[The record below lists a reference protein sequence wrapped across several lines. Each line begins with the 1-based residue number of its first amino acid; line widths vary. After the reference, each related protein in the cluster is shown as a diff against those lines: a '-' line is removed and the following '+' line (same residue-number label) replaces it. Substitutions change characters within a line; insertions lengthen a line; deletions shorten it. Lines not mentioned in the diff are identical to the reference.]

1 MRSGESA
8 AQLWLAVRR
17 ETSPDMGMTDA
28 AATVSAPDSAPPVSA
43 RLDASDLPWPQRPWI
58 MAAICALAGLAF
70 HLTIDWRYDPDHDPG
85 RNALAA
91 FITVSTLVFVLG
103 VELRRWLWALGF
115 ALVWGVVIALIVWT
129 SVGYNVNASVFE
141 WPFWSGLLAVLIA
154 TPLFQTRRDVAPDW
168 RFWKLWQMP
177 YERLH
182 SHAWTD
188 AVIGAA
194 GLAFTGLT
202 FLLVLLIGQM
212 FKLIGINLIMEAF
225 ETGWFPW
232 MLAGAA
238 FGGAVGLLRERDK
251 LVATLQKLVMIV
263 LAVLAPVLAVAVAL
277 FLLSLVGTGLK
288 PLWDSG
294 FSTAA
299 LMMGAA
305 AFAVLLAN
313 AVIGN
318 GREERSGNRFL
329 HGAAAV
335 LVVAVL
341 PLAIIAF
348 YSMHLRVIQYGWT
361 PERIWGAI
369 AAMIALAY
377 GLAGLWA
384 AVRGK
389 WDFDDVLRPLQ
400 QKLAIG
406 MMLLALFLALPVM
419 DFGAISTRDQLA
431 RLKSGATPVEKFD
444 WAALA
449 FDFGPSGR
457 AALADMAKSV
467 DKTKAGLA
475 NWALKAQDRW
485 TLDRDSDEMTPR
497 DAAFGARRI
506 EEKVR
511 VFPAIR
517 PLPPELYA
525 LLDQRSLCR
534 TAPCIAQWIGDNRVA
549 VVSNSGMMSHF
560 AIDPATKAW
569 NDYYEGSDPAE
580 QKRRELSADD
590 VEKGAVE
597 VRTVTR
603 RQIFVNG
610 KPVGGDFE

>member
-1 MRSGESA
+1 
-8 AQLWLAVRR
+8 
-17 ETSPDMGMTDA
+17 MTDTTA
-28 AATVSAPDSAPPVSA
+28 PAAPDSPAKSSSVSA
-43 RLDASDLPWPQRPWI
+43 RLDDNDLPWPLRPWI
-58 MAAICALAGLAF
+58 MAAICAAAGLAF
-70 HLTIDWRYDPDHDPG
+70 HLLIDHHYDDALADWRS
-85 RNALAA
+85 ALATA
-91 FITVSTLVFVLG
+91 VAVAAVVFVLG
-103 VELRRWLWALGF
+103 VELRRWHWALGF
-115 ALVWGVVIALIVWT
+115 ALGWGAILGLIAWQT
-129 SVGYNVNASVFE
+129 AAYNIQGNPVE
-141 WPFWSGLLAVLIA
+141 WPFWSGMLAVLVA

-177 YERLH
+177 YARLH

-194 GLAFTGLT
+194 SLAFVGIT
-202 FLLVLLIGQM
+202 FLLVVLIGQM
-212 FKLIGINLIMEAF
+212 FKLIGINLIFDLLNDE
-225 ETGWFPW
+225 WFGW

-238 FGGAVGLLRERDK
+238 FGGAVGLLRERDR
-251 LVATLQKLVMIV
+251 LVSTLQRLVMIV
-263 LAVLAPVLAVAVAL
+263 LAVLAPVLAVALVL
-277 FLLSLVGTGLK
+277 FLLSLIGTGLQK
-288 PLWDSG
+288 LWDSG

-299 LMMGAA
+299 VMMGAA

-318 GREERSGNRFL
+318 GSDDRATNPVLRW
-329 HGAAAV
+329 AAPV

-341 PLAIIAF
+341 PLAGIAF

-361 PERIWGAI
+361 PERIWGVI

-377 GLAGLWA
+377 GIAGVWA
-384 AVRGK
+384 VAKGRR
-389 WDFDDVLRPLQ
+389 DFDDWLRPLQ

-406 MMLLALFLALPVM
+406 LALLALFLALPIL

-449 FDFGPSGR
+449 FDFGPEGR
-457 AALADMAKSV
+457 AALTDMAKSV

-475 NWALKAQDRW
+475 QWALKSRDRW

-511 VFPAIR
+511 VFPATR
-517 PLPPELYA
+517 ALPAELYA

-534 TAPCIAQWIGDNRVA
+534 TAPCIVQWVGDSRVA
-549 VVSNSGMMSHF
+549 VVSNSGMLSHF
-560 AIDPATKAW
+560 AIDPATKTW
-569 NDYYEGSDPAE
+569 NDYYGGSDPVE
-580 QKRRELSADD
+580 QKRRELSVDD

>member
-1 MRSGESA
+1 
-8 AQLWLAVRR
+8 
-17 ETSPDMGMTDA
+17 MTDTHA
-28 AATVSAPDSAPPVSA
+28 SGPAPDSPRMSH
-43 RLDASDLPWPQRPWI
+43 RLDDSDAPWPLRPWI
-58 MAAICALAGLAF
+58 MAAICAVAGLAF
-70 HLTIDWRYDPDHDPG
+70 HLTIDWRYAPNHDPAA
-85 RNALAA
+85 NALAA

-103 VELRRWLWALGF
+103 VELRRWTWALGF
-115 ALVWGVVIALIVWT
+115 SLLWGAVIALIVWM
-129 SVGYNVNASVFE
+129 SAGYNVDASPFE

-194 GLAFTGLT
+194 ALAFTGLT

-212 FKLIGINLIMEAF
+212 FELIGIHLVMRLF
-225 ETGWFPW
+225 EQGWFPW

-251 LVATLQKLVMIV
+251 LVSTLQRLVMIV
-263 LAVLAPVLAVAVAL
+263 LAVLAPVLAAALVL
-277 FLLSLVGTGLK
+277 FLLSLLGTGLTK
-288 PLWDSG
+288 LWDSG

-299 LMMGAA
+299 LMMAAA

-318 GREERSGNRFL
+318 GREDRAANRFL
-329 HGAAAV
+329 QGAAAV

-341 PLAIIAF
+341 PLAVIAF

-361 PERIWGAI
+361 PERLWGVI

-377 GLAGLWA
+377 GLAGVWSV
-384 AVRGK
+384 VRGRIG
-389 WDFDDVLRPLQ
+389 FDDVLRPLQ

-406 MMLLALFLALPVM
+406 LTLLALFLALPIV

-431 RLKSGATPVEKFD
+431 RLQSGAVKAEKFD

-457 AALADMAKSV
+457 AALGEVAKSV
-467 DKTKAGLA
+467 DQKRAKLA
-475 NWALKAQDRW
+475 DWALKAKDRW
-485 TLDRDSDEMTPR
+485 ELNGSGDTVDESDMTY
-497 DAAFGARRI
+497 GAKPIEQKIRI
-506 EEKVR
+506 
-511 VFPAIR
+511 FPAG
-517 PLPPELYA
+517 
-525 LLDQRSLCR
+525 RSLPAEAYAVVDGQGQCK
-534 TAPCIAQWIGDNRVA
+534 TAPCIAYVLGDSRIA
-549 VVSNSGMMSHF
+549 VVSRGGNIGLLQRDAKTGKWAEDYDAFRSGDMTRGLT
-560 AIDPATKAW
+560 IDELEKA
-569 NDYYEGSDPAE
+569 
-580 QKRRELSADD
+580 
-590 VEKGAVE
+590 VVE
-597 VRTVTR
+597 VRPVTR
-603 RQIFVNG
+603 QQVFVDG
-610 KPVGGDFE
+610 KPVGEDFE

>member
-115 ALVWGVVIALIVWT
+115 ALAWGVVIALIVWT

-168 RFWKLWQMP
+168 RFWKLWEMP

-212 FKLIGINLIMEAF
+212 FKLIGINLVMEAF

-232 MLAGAA
+232 TLAGAA

-263 LAVLAPVLAVAVAL
+263 LAVLAPVLAVAVVL

-377 GLAGLWA
+377 GVAGLWA
-384 AVRGK
+384 AVKGRR
-389 WDFDDVLRPLQ
+389 DFDDVLRPLQ

-406 MMLLALFLALPVM
+406 MMLLALFLALPIM

-431 RLKSGATPVEKFD
+431 RLQNGTVKAEKFD

-449 FDFGPSGR
+449 FDFGPDGR
-457 AALADMAKSV
+457 EALAKIAKSP
-467 DKTKAGLA
+467 DKTKAELA
-475 NWALKAQDRW
+475 KWALETKNRW
-485 TLDRDSDEMTPR
+485 DLNIPGEPV
-497 DAAFGARRI
+497 DAADVSYGAKPIRD
-506 EEKVR
+506 KVR
-511 VFPAIR
+511 VLPAGQ
-517 PLPPELYA
+517 A
-525 LLDQRSLCR
+525 LDADAYKAIEDRGQCR
-534 TAPCIAQWIGDNRVA
+534 TAPCAAYILGTDRMVVIGRGNNVVLFARDAKTKSWQENYQGFSAGAVA
-549 VVSNSGMMSHF
+549 
-560 AIDPATKAW
+560 
-569 NDYYEGSDPAE
+569 EGPTSE
-580 QKRRELSADD
+580 E
-590 VEKGAVE
+590 VEKGVIE
-597 VRTVTR
+597 VRPVAR
-603 RQIFVNG
+603 RQVFVNG
-610 KPVGGDFE
+610 KPLGEDFE

>member
-115 ALVWGVVIALIVWT
+115 ALLWGVVIALIVWT

-202 FLLVLLIGQM
+202 FLLVLLIGSM
-212 FKLIGINLIMEAF
+212 FKLIGINLVMEAF

-263 LAVLAPVLAVAVAL
+263 LAVLAPVLAVAVVL
-277 FLLSLVGTGLK
+277 FLLSLAGTGLK
-288 PLWDSG
+288 PLWESG

-335 LVVAVL
+335 LVAAVL
-341 PLAIIAF
+341 PLAVIAF

-377 GLAGLWA
+377 GIAGLWA

-431 RLKSGATPVEKFD
+431 RLQNGTVKADKFD
-444 WAALA
+444 WAAMA

-457 AALADMAKSV
+457 AALAKIARSPDKAK
-467 DKTKAGLA
+467 AELA
-475 NWALKAQDRW
+475 KWALETKNRW
-485 TLDRDSDEMTPR
+485 DLNIPGEPV
-497 DAAFGARRI
+497 DAADVSYGAKPIRD
-506 EEKVR
+506 KVR
-511 VFPAIR
+511 VLPAGQ
-517 PLPPELYA
+517 A
-525 LLDQRSLCR
+525 LDADAYKAIEDRGQCR
-534 TAPCIAQWIGDNRVA
+534 TAPCAAYILGTDRMVVIGRGNNVVLFARDAKTKSWQENYQGFSGGAVA
-549 VVSNSGMMSHF
+549 
-560 AIDPATKAW
+560 
-569 NDYYEGSDPAE
+569 EGPTNE
-580 QKRRELSADD
+580 E
-590 VEKGAVE
+590 VEKGVIE
-597 VRTVTR
+597 VRPVTR
-603 RQIFVNG
+603 RQVFVNG
-610 KPVGGDFE
+610 KPLGEDFE